1 MNKKITIQ
9 LGIILLII
17 LITFST
23 YYFFFN
29 KLPIVEENKIISENE
44 IGNRIVDLKYV
55 ATDKENNTYVIISE
69 FGKISDVDQNVL
81 YLDTVKAE
89 INIQDSGVFLIY
101 SDRAEYDKVS
111 LNTFFYDNVKLVHE
125 DNIIL
130 SNKIFLNYLDKKVKI
145 TENVIYTGNKNK
157 LFADAVDVDLI
168 TKISKIYMI
177 EDEKKVKVKMVIN
190 GNN

>member
-55 ATDKENNTYVIISE
+55 ATDKENNTYVIISNTE
-69 FGKISDVDQNVL
+69 
-81 YLDTVKAE
+81 E
-89 INIQDSGVFLIY
+89 IHLIKSFFLI
-101 SDRAEYDKVS
+101 
-111 LNTFFYDNVKLVHE
+111 L
-125 DNIIL
+125 
-130 SNKIFLNYLDKKVKI
+130 
-145 TENVIYTGNKNK
+145 
-157 LFADAVDVDLI
+157 
-168 TKISKIYMI
+168 
-177 EDEKKVKVKMVIN
+177 
-190 GNN
+190 

>member
-1 MNKKITIQ
+1 M
-9 LGIILLII
+9 
-17 LITFST
+17 
-23 YYFFFN
+23 
-29 KLPIVEENKIISENE
+29 
-44 IGNRIVDLKYV
+44 
-55 ATDKENNTYVIISE
+55 
-69 FGKISDVDQNVL
+69 
-81 YLDTVKAE
+81 
-89 INIQDSGVFLIY
+89 
-101 SDRAEYDKVS
+101 
-111 LNTFFYDNVKLVHE
+111 NTFFYDNVKLVHE